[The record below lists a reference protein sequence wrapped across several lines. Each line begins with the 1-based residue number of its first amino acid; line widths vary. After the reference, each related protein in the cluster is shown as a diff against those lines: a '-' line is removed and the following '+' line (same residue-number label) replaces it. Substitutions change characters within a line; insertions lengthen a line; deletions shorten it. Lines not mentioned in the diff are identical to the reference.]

1 MAQFPQGLRQIES
14 RCNAGERRVL
24 DQLRQCLDDQHL
36 VWHDLPVGETAR
48 QPDFIVL
55 GPGLGLLLLEV
66 KDWKLATIRQATPDR
81 VELATASGPV
91 MTAHPLRQV
100 RDHAMALADALQRDP
115 ALVHD
120 EGPHRGR
127 LALRYGWGAVM
138 SNLRRAEVAALP
150 GFDAV
155 FPPART
161 LLRDDLDDSVDP
173 EAFVQRL
180 SGLFTVDMAQRL
192 TPAQRER
199 IRWHL
204 FPELRLGAPAPVP
217 PAQDNAE
224 RPDPQP
230 DEVPDLLQ
238 VMDLQQEQ
246 VARTLGEGH
255 RVIHGVAG
263 SGKTMIL
270 VHRARLL
277 AHEAEPARPV
287 LVLCYNR
294 ALADR
299 IEALIAPDEALR
311 PRLQV
316 RTFHGWCAELARRHR
331 IAVPPAPEGQ
341 DDTDAPARLARAVIA
356 AADAGRVPL
365 GGHHAV
371 LIDEAHDFED
381 GWLRLAAAMSDP
393 AARRLLVLYD
403 DAQSIYQRL
412 RQRFSF
418 ASVGIQARGRTSVLR
433 LNYRN
438 TAEVLGLALRFA
450 RGLLPER
457 GRDREAGRGDE
468 DGVAGVAPSSSGRR
482 GPRPVLIRA
491 RSEHEEAELLAARI
505 ADAVAA
511 GTAAGEIAVLC
522 RTRAQMAPIA
532 EALARRGLPLQ
543 SMGSAGFQHFDWR
556 QAGIR
561 LVTLH
566 SAKGLE
572 FAHVH
577 VAGLQ
582 RLPWRDETLE
592 DAVRLVYVAMTRATQ
607 SLVLSCCG
615 SSPVVERLQA
625 ALQEQGLEPA
635 LQ

>member
-24 DQLRQCLDDQHL
+24 DQLRQCLDDQHI
-36 VWHDLPVGETAR
+36 VWHDLPVGEAAR

-100 RDHAMALADALQRDP
+100 RDHAMALADLLQRDP

-120 EGPHRGR
+120 DGPHRGR

-173 EAFVQRL
+173 ETFVQRL
-180 SGLFTVDMAQRL
+180 SGLFTVDLAQRL

-204 FPELRLGAPAPVP
+204 FPELRLGAPAPAPTPAEAP
-217 PAQDNAE
+217 P
-224 RPDPQP
+224 
-230 DEVPDLLQ
+230 EVPDLLQ

-246 VARTLGEGH
+246 VARTLGDGH

-277 AHEAEPARPV
+277 AREAEPARPV

-299 IEALIAPDEALR
+299 IEALIAPDEPLR
-311 PRLQV
+311 ARLQV

-331 IAVPPAPEGQ
+331 IAVPAAPEGQ
-341 DDTDAPARLARAVIA
+341 DDADAPARLAQAVIA

-381 GWLRLAAAMSDP
+381 GWLRLAAAMTDP

-412 RQRFSF
+412 RRRFSF
-418 ASVGIQARGRTSVLR
+418 TSVGIQARGRTSVLR

-457 GRDREAGRGDE
+457 GRDREAGRDDE
-468 DGVAGVAPSSSGRR
+468 DDRVTGVAPSSSGRR

-505 ADAVAA
+505 ADAVVA
-511 GTAAGEIAVLC
+511 GTPLGEIAVLC

-543 SMGSAGFQHFDWR
+543 SMGSAGFQHFDWS

-615 SSPVVERLQA
+615 PSPVVERLQA

>member
-24 DQLRQCLDDQHL
+24 DQLRQCLDDQHI
-36 VWHDLPVGETAR
+36 VWHDLPVGEAAR

-100 RDHAMALADALQRDP
+100 RDHAMALADLLQRDP

-120 EGPHRGR
+120 DGPHRGR

-173 EAFVQRL
+173 ETFVQRL
-180 SGLFTVDMAQRL
+180 SGLFTVDLAQRL

-204 FPELRLGAPAPVP
+204 FPELRLGAPAPAPTPAEAP
-217 PAQDNAE
+217 P
-224 RPDPQP
+224 
-230 DEVPDLLQ
+230 EVPDLLQ

-246 VARTLGEGH
+246 VARTLGDGH

-277 AHEAEPARPV
+277 AREAEPARPV

-299 IEALIAPDEALR
+299 IEALVAPDEPLR
-311 PRLQV
+311 ARLQV

-331 IAVPPAPEGQ
+331 IAVPAAPEGQ
-341 DDTDAPARLARAVIA
+341 DDADAPARLAQAVIA

-381 GWLRLAAAMSDP
+381 DWLRLAAAMTDP

-412 RQRFSF
+412 RRRFSF
-418 ASVGIQARGRTSVLR
+418 TSVGIQARGRTSVLR

-457 GRDREAGRGDE
+457 GRDREAGRDDE
-468 DGVAGVAPSSSGRR
+468 DDRVTGVAPSSSGRR

-491 RSEHEEAELLAARI
+491 RSAHEEAELLAARI
-505 ADAVAA
+505 ADAVVA
-511 GTAAGEIAVLC
+511 GTPLGEIAVLC

-543 SMGSAGFQHFDWR
+543 SMGSAGFQHFDWS

>member
-24 DQLRQCLDDQHL
+24 DQLRQCLDDQHI
-36 VWHDLPVGETAR
+36 VWHDLPVGEAAR

-100 RDHAMALADALQRDP
+100 RDHAMALADLLQRDP

-120 EGPHRGR
+120 DGLHRGR

-180 SGLFTVDMAQRL
+180 SGLFTVDLAQRL

-204 FPELRLGAPAPVP
+204 FPELRLGAPAPAPTPAEAP
-217 PAQDNAE
+217 P
-224 RPDPQP
+224 
-230 DEVPDLLQ
+230 EVPDLLQ

-246 VARTLGEGH
+246 VARTLGDGH

-277 AHEAEPARPV
+277 ASEAEPARPV

-299 IEALIAPDEALR
+299 IEALIAPDEPLR
-311 PRLQV
+311 ARLQV

-331 IAVPPAPEGQ
+331 IAVPAAPEGQ
-341 DDTDAPARLARAVIA
+341 DDTDAPERLAQAVIA

-381 GWLRLAAAMSDP
+381 GWLRLAAAMTDP

-412 RQRFSF
+412 RRRFSF
-418 ASVGIQARGRTSVLR
+418 TSVGIQARGRTSVLR

-457 GRDREAGRGDE
+457 GRDREAGRDDE
-468 DGVAGVAPSSSGRR
+468 DDRVTGVAPSSSGRR

-491 RSEHEEAELLAARI
+491 RSAHEEAELLAARI
-505 ADAVAA
+505 ADAVVA
-511 GTAAGEIAVLC
+511 GTPLGEIAVLC

-543 SMGSAGFQHFDWR
+543 SMGSTGFQHFDWS

-615 SSPVVERLQA
+615 PSPVVERLQA

>member
-14 RCNAGERRVL
+14 RCNAGERRVF
-24 DQLRQCLDDQHL
+24 DQLRQCLDDQHI
-36 VWHDLPVGETAR
+36 VWHDLPVGEAAR

-100 RDHAMALADALQRDP
+100 RDHAMALADLLQRDP

-120 EGPHRGR
+120 DGPHRGR

-173 EAFVQRL
+173 ETFVHRL
-180 SGLFTVDMAQRL
+180 CGLFTVDLPQRL

-204 FPELRLGAPAPVP
+204 FPELRLGAPAPAPTPAEAP
-217 PAQDNAE
+217 P
-224 RPDPQP
+224 
-230 DEVPDLLQ
+230 EVPDLLQ

-246 VARTLGEGH
+246 VARTLGDGH

-277 AHEAEPARPV
+277 AREAEPARPV

-299 IEALIAPDEALR
+299 IEALIAPDEPLR
-311 PRLQV
+311 ARLQV

-331 IAVPPAPEGQ
+331 IAVPAAPEGQ
-341 DDTDAPARLARAVIA
+341 DDTDAPERLAQAVIA

-381 GWLRLAAAMSDP
+381 GWLRLAAAMTDP

-412 RQRFSF
+412 RRRFSF
-418 ASVGIQARGRTSVLR
+418 TSVGIQARGRTSVLR

-457 GRDREAGRGDE
+457 GRDREAGRDDE
-468 DGVAGVAPSSSGRR
+468 DDRVTGVAPSSSGRR

-491 RSEHEEAELLAARI
+491 RSAHEEAELLAARI
-505 ADAVAA
+505 ADAVVA
-511 GTAAGEIAVLC
+511 GTPLGEIAVLC

-543 SMGSAGFQHFDWR
+543 SMGSAGFQHFDWS

>member
-24 DQLRQCLDDQHL
+24 DQLRQCLDDQHI
-36 VWHDLPVGETAR
+36 VWHDLPVGEAAR

-100 RDHAMALADALQRDP
+100 RDHAMALADLLQRDP

-120 EGPHRGR
+120 DGPHRGR

-173 EAFVQRL
+173 ETFVQRL
-180 SGLFTVDMAQRL
+180 SGLFTVDLAQRL

-204 FPELRLGAPAPVP
+204 FPELRLGAPAPAPTPAEAP
-217 PAQDNAE
+217 P
-224 RPDPQP
+224 
-230 DEVPDLLQ
+230 EVPDLLQ

-246 VARTLGEGH
+246 VARTLGDGH

-277 AHEAEPARPV
+277 AREAEPARPV

-299 IEALIAPDEALR
+299 IEALVAPDEPLR
-311 PRLQV
+311 ARLQV

-331 IAVPPAPEGQ
+331 IAVPAPPEGQ
-341 DDTDAPARLARAVIA
+341 DDADAPARLAQAVIA

-381 GWLRLAAAMSDP
+381 GWLRLAAAMTDP

-412 RQRFSF
+412 RRRFSF
-418 ASVGIQARGRTSVLR
+418 TSVGIQARGRTSVLR

-457 GRDREAGRGDE
+457 GRDREAGRDDE
-468 DGVAGVAPSSSGRR
+468 DDRVTGVAPSSSGRR

-491 RSEHEEAELLAARI
+491 RSAHEEAELLAARI
-505 ADAVAA
+505 ADAVVA
-511 GTAAGEIAVLC
+511 GTPLGEIAVLC

-543 SMGSAGFQHFDWR
+543 SMGSAGFQHFDWS

-625 ALQEQGLEPA
+625 ALQEQGLESA

>member
-24 DQLRQCLDDQHL
+24 DQLRQCLDDQHI
-36 VWHDLPVGETAR
+36 VWHDLPVGEAAR

-100 RDHAMALADALQRDP
+100 RDHAMALADLLQRDP

-120 EGPHRGR
+120 DGPHRGR

-173 EAFVQRL
+173 ETFVQRL
-180 SGLFTVDMAQRL
+180 SGLFTVDLAQRL

-204 FPELRLGAPAPVP
+204 FPELRLGEPAPAPAAMP
-217 PAQDNAE
+217 PE
-224 RPDPQP
+224 TLP
-230 DEVPDLLQ
+230 EVPDLLQ

-246 VARTLGEGH
+246 VARTLGDGH

-277 AHEAEPARPV
+277 AREAEPARPV

-299 IEALIAPDEALR
+299 IEALVAPDEPLR
-311 PRLQV
+311 ARLQV

-331 IAVPPAPEGQ
+331 IAVPAPPEGQ
-341 DDTDAPARLARAVIA
+341 DDADAPARLAQAVIA

-381 GWLRLAAAMSDP
+381 DWLRLAAAMTDP

-412 RQRFSF
+412 RRRFSF
-418 ASVGIQARGRTSVLR
+418 TSVGIQARGRTSVLR

-457 GRDREAGRGDE
+457 GRDREAGRDDE
-468 DGVAGVAPSSSGRR
+468 DDRVTGVAPSSSGRR

-491 RSEHEEAELLAARI
+491 RSAHEEAELLAARI
-505 ADAVAA
+505 ADAVVA
-511 GTAAGEIAVLC
+511 GTPLGEIAVLC

-543 SMGSAGFQHFDWR
+543 SMGSAGFQHFDWS

-625 ALQEQGLEPA
+625 ALQEQGLESA

>member
-24 DQLRQCLDDQHL
+24 DQLRQCLDDQHI
-36 VWHDLPVGETAR
+36 VWHDLPVGEAAR

-100 RDHAMALADALQRDP
+100 RDHAMALADLLQRDP

-120 EGPHRGR
+120 DGPHRGR

-173 EAFVQRL
+173 ETFVQRL
-180 SGLFTVDMAQRL
+180 SGLFTVDLAQRL

-204 FPELRLGAPAPVP
+204 FPELRLGAPAPAPTPAEAP
-217 PAQDNAE
+217 P
-224 RPDPQP
+224 
-230 DEVPDLLQ
+230 EVPDLLQ

-246 VARTLGEGH
+246 VARTLGDGH

-277 AHEAEPARPV
+277 AREAEPARPV

-299 IEALIAPDEALR
+299 IEALVAPDEPLR
-311 PRLQV
+311 ARLQV

-331 IAVPPAPEGQ
+331 IAVPAPPEGQ
-341 DDTDAPARLARAVIA
+341 DDADAPARLAQAVIA

-381 GWLRLAAAMSDP
+381 GWLRLAAAMADP
-393 AARRLLVLYD
+393 GARRLLVLYD

-412 RQRFSF
+412 RRRFSF
-418 ASVGIQARGRTSVLR
+418 TSVGIQARGRTSVLR

-457 GRDREAGRGDE
+457 GRDREAGRDDE
-468 DGVAGVAPSSSGRR
+468 DDRVTGVAPSSSGRR

-491 RSEHEEAELLAARI
+491 RSAHEEAELLAARI
-505 ADAVAA
+505 ADAVVA
-511 GTAAGEIAVLC
+511 GTPLGEIAVLC

-543 SMGSAGFQHFDWR
+543 SMGSAGFQHFDWS

-625 ALQEQGLEPA
+625 ALQEQGLESA

>member
-24 DQLRQCLDDQHL
+24 DQLRQCLDDQHI
-36 VWHDLPVGETAR
+36 VWHDLPVGEAAR

-100 RDHAMALADALQRDP
+100 RDHAMALADLLQRDP

-120 EGPHRGR
+120 DGPHRGR

-173 EAFVQRL
+173 ETFVQRL
-180 SGLFTVDMAQRL
+180 SGLFTVDLPQRL

-204 FPELRLGAPAPVP
+204 FPELRLGAPAPAPTPAEAP
-217 PAQDNAE
+217 P
-224 RPDPQP
+224 
-230 DEVPDLLQ
+230 EVPDLLQ

-246 VARTLGEGH
+246 VARTLGDGH

-277 AHEAEPARPV
+277 AREAEPARPV

-299 IEALIAPDEALR
+299 IEALIAPDEPLR
-311 PRLQV
+311 ARLQV

-331 IAVPPAPEGQ
+331 IAVPAPPEGQ
-341 DDTDAPARLARAVIA
+341 DDADAPARLAQAVIA

-381 GWLRLAAAMSDP
+381 DWLRLAAAMTDP

-412 RQRFSF
+412 RRRFSF
-418 ASVGIQARGRTSVLR
+418 TSVGIQARGRTSVLR

-457 GRDREAGRGDE
+457 GRDREAGRDDE
-468 DGVAGVAPSSSGRR
+468 DDRVTGVAPSSSGRR

-491 RSEHEEAELLAARI
+491 RSAHEEAELLAARI
-505 ADAVAA
+505 ADAVVA
-511 GTAAGEIAVLC
+511 GTPLGEIAVLC

-543 SMGSAGFQHFDWR
+543 SMGSAGFQHFDWSR
-556 QAGIR
+556 AGIR

>member
-24 DQLRQCLDDQHL
+24 DQLRQCLDDQHI
-36 VWHDLPVGETAR
+36 VWHDLPVGEAAR

-100 RDHAMALADALQRDP
+100 RDHAMALADLLQRDP

-120 EGPHRGR
+120 DGPHRGR

-173 EAFVQRL
+173 ETFVQRL
-180 SGLFTVDMAQRL
+180 SGLFTVDLAQRL

-204 FPELRLGAPAPVP
+204 FPELRLGEPAPAPAAMP
-217 PAQDNAE
+217 PE
-224 RPDPQP
+224 TLP
-230 DEVPDLLQ
+230 EVPDLLQ

-246 VARTLGEGH
+246 VARTLGDGH

-277 AHEAEPARPV
+277 AREAEPARPV

-299 IEALIAPDEALR
+299 IEALIAPDEPLR
-311 PRLQV
+311 ARLQV

-331 IAVPPAPEGQ
+331 IAVPAPPEGQ
-341 DDTDAPARLARAVIA
+341 DDADAPARLAQAVIA

-381 GWLRLAAAMSDP
+381 DWLRLAAAMTDP

-412 RQRFSF
+412 RRRFSF
-418 ASVGIQARGRTSVLR
+418 TSVGIQARGRTSVLR

-457 GRDREAGRGDE
+457 GRDREAGRDDE
-468 DGVAGVAPSSSGRR
+468 DDRVTGVAPSSSGRR

-491 RSEHEEAELLAARI
+491 RSAHEEAELLAARI
-505 ADAVAA
+505 ADAVVA
-511 GTAAGEIAVLC
+511 GTPLGEIAVLC

-543 SMGSAGFQHFDWR
+543 SMGSAGFQHFDWS

-625 ALQEQGLEPA
+625 ALQEQGLESA

>member
-14 RCNAGERRVL
+14 RCNAGERRVF
-24 DQLRQCLDDQHL
+24 DQLRQCLDDQHI
-36 VWHDLPVGETAR
+36 VWHDLPVGEAAR

-100 RDHAMALADALQRDP
+100 RDHAMALADLLQRDP

-120 EGPHRGR
+120 DGPHRGR

-173 EAFVQRL
+173 ETFVHRL
-180 SGLFTVDMAQRL
+180 CGLFTVDLPQRL

-204 FPELRLGAPAPVP
+204 FPELRLGAPAPAPTPAEAP
-217 PAQDNAE
+217 P
-224 RPDPQP
+224 
-230 DEVPDLLQ
+230 EVPDLLQ

-246 VARTLGEGH
+246 VARTLGDGH

-277 AHEAEPARPV
+277 AREAEPARPV

-299 IEALIAPDEALR
+299 IEALIAPDEPLR
-311 PRLQV
+311 ARLQV

-331 IAVPPAPEGQ
+331 IAVPAAPEGQ
-341 DDTDAPARLARAVIA
+341 DDTDAPERLAQAVIA

-381 GWLRLAAAMSDP
+381 GWLRLAAAMTDP

-412 RQRFSF
+412 RRRFSF
-418 ASVGIQARGRTSVLR
+418 TSVGIQARGRTSVLR

-457 GRDREAGRGDE
+457 GRDREAGRDDE
-468 DGVAGVAPSSSGRR
+468 DDRVTGVAPSSSGRR

-491 RSEHEEAELLAARI
+491 RSAHEEAELLAARI
-505 ADAVAA
+505 ADAVVA
-511 GTAAGEIAVLC
+511 GTPLGEIAVLC

-543 SMGSAGFQHFDWR
+543 SMGSTGFQHFDWS

-615 SSPVVERLQA
+615 PSPVVERLQA

>member
-24 DQLRQCLDDQHL
+24 DQLRQCLDDQHI
-36 VWHDLPVGETAR
+36 VWHDLPVGEAAR

-100 RDHAMALADALQRDP
+100 RDHAMALADLLQRDP

-120 EGPHRGR
+120 DGPHRGR

-173 EAFVQRL
+173 ETFVQRL
-180 SGLFTVDMAQRL
+180 SGLFTVDLAQRL

-204 FPELRLGAPAPVP
+204 FPELRLGAPAPAPTPAEAP
-217 PAQDNAE
+217 P
-224 RPDPQP
+224 
-230 DEVPDLLQ
+230 EVPDLLQ

-246 VARTLGEGH
+246 VARTLGDGH

-277 AHEAEPARPV
+277 AREAEPARPV

-299 IEALIAPDEALR
+299 IEALIAPDEPLR
-311 PRLQV
+311 ARLQV

-331 IAVPPAPEGQ
+331 IAVPAAPEGQ
-341 DDTDAPARLARAVIA
+341 DDTDAPARLAQAVIA

-381 GWLRLAAAMSDP
+381 GWLRLAAAMTDP

-412 RQRFSF
+412 RRRFSF
-418 ASVGIQARGRTSVLR
+418 TSVGIQARGRTSVLQ

-457 GRDREAGRGDE
+457 GRDREAGRDDE
-468 DGVAGVAPSSSGRR
+468 DDRVTGVAPSSSGRR

-491 RSEHEEAELLAARI
+491 RSAHEEAELLAARI
-505 ADAVAA
+505 ADAVVA
-511 GTAAGEIAVLC
+511 GTPLGEIAVLC

-543 SMGSAGFQHFDWR
+543 SMGSTGFQHFDWS

-615 SSPVVERLQA
+615 PSPVVERLQA

>member
-24 DQLRQCLDDQHL
+24 DQLRQCLDDQHI
-36 VWHDLPVGETAR
+36 VWHDLPVGEAAR

-100 RDHAMALADALQRDP
+100 RDHAMALADLLQRDP

-120 EGPHRGR
+120 DGPHRGR

-173 EAFVQRL
+173 ETFVQRL
-180 SGLFTVDMAQRL
+180 SGLFTVDLAQRL

-204 FPELRLGAPAPVP
+204 FPELRLGAPAPAPTPAEAP
-217 PAQDNAE
+217 P
-224 RPDPQP
+224 
-230 DEVPDLLQ
+230 EVPDLLQ

-246 VARTLGEGH
+246 VARTLGDGH

-277 AHEAEPARPV
+277 AREAEPARPV

-299 IEALIAPDEALR
+299 IEALVAPDEPLR
-311 PRLQV
+311 ARLQV

-331 IAVPPAPEGQ
+331 IAVPAAPEGQ
-341 DDTDAPARLARAVIA
+341 DDTDAPARLAQAVIA

-381 GWLRLAAAMSDP
+381 GWLRLAAAMTDP

-412 RQRFSF
+412 RRRFSF
-418 ASVGIQARGRTSVLR
+418 TSVGIQARGRTSVLR

-457 GRDREAGRGDE
+457 GRDREAGRDDE
-468 DGVAGVAPSSSGRR
+468 DDRVTGVAPSSSGRR

-505 ADAVAA
+505 ADAVVA
-511 GTAAGEIAVLC
+511 GTPLGEIAVLC

-543 SMGSAGFQHFDWR
+543 SMGSTGFQHFDWS

-615 SSPVVERLQA
+615 PSPVVERLQA

>member
-24 DQLRQCLDDQHL
+24 DQLRQCLDDQHI
-36 VWHDLPVGETAR
+36 VWHDLPVGEAAR

-100 RDHAMALADALQRDP
+100 RDHAMALADLLQRDP

-120 EGPHRGR
+120 DGPHRGR

-173 EAFVQRL
+173 ETFVQRL
-180 SGLFTVDMAQRL
+180 SGLFTVDLAQRL

-204 FPELRLGAPAPVP
+204 FPELRLGEPAPAPAAMP
-217 PAQDNAE
+217 PE
-224 RPDPQP
+224 TLP
-230 DEVPDLLQ
+230 EVPDLLQ

-246 VARTLGEGH
+246 VARTLGDGH

-277 AHEAEPARPV
+277 AREAEPARPV

-299 IEALIAPDEALR
+299 IEALVAPDEPLR
-311 PRLQV
+311 ARLQV

-331 IAVPPAPEGQ
+331 IAVPAAPEGQ
-341 DDTDAPARLARAVIA
+341 DDADAPARLAQAVIA

-381 GWLRLAAAMSDP
+381 DWLRLAAAMTDP

-412 RQRFSF
+412 RRRFSF
-418 ASVGIQARGRTSVLR
+418 TSVGIQARGRTSVLR

-457 GRDREAGRGDE
+457 GRDREAGRDDE
-468 DGVAGVAPSSSGRR
+468 DDRVTGVAPSSSGRR

-491 RSEHEEAELLAARI
+491 RSAHEEAELLAARI
-505 ADAVAA
+505 ADAVVA
-511 GTAAGEIAVLC
+511 GTPLGEIAVLC

-543 SMGSAGFQHFDWR
+543 SMGSAGFQHFDWS

>member
-24 DQLRQCLDDQHL
+24 DQLRQCLDDQHI
-36 VWHDLPVGETAR
+36 VWHDLPVGEAAR

-100 RDHAMALADALQRDP
+100 RDHAMALADLLQRDP

-120 EGPHRGR
+120 DGPHRGR

-173 EAFVQRL
+173 ETFVQRL
-180 SGLFTVDMAQRL
+180 SGLFTVDLAQRL

-204 FPELRLGAPAPVP
+204 FPELRLGAPAPAPTPAEAP
-217 PAQDNAE
+217 P
-224 RPDPQP
+224 
-230 DEVPDLLQ
+230 EVPDLLQ

-246 VARTLGEGH
+246 VARTLGDGH

-277 AHEAEPARPV
+277 AREAEPARPV

-299 IEALIAPDEALR
+299 IEALIAPDEPLR
-311 PRLQV
+311 ARLQV

-331 IAVPPAPEGQ
+331 IAVPAPPEGQ
-341 DDTDAPARLARAVIA
+341 DDADAPARLAQAVIA

-381 GWLRLAAAMSDP
+381 DWLRLAAAMTDP

-412 RQRFSF
+412 RRRFSF
-418 ASVGIQARGRTSVLR
+418 TSVGIQARGRTSVLR

-457 GRDREAGRGDE
+457 GRDREAGRDDE
-468 DGVAGVAPSSSGRR
+468 DDRVTGVAPSSSGRR

-491 RSEHEEAELLAARI
+491 RSAHEEAELLAARI
-505 ADAVAA
+505 ADAVVA
-511 GTAAGEIAVLC
+511 GTPLGEIAVLC

-543 SMGSAGFQHFDWR
+543 SMGSAGFQHFDWS

-625 ALQEQGLEPA
+625 ALQEQGLESA

>member
-24 DQLRQCLDDQHL
+24 DQLRQCLDDQHI
-36 VWHDLPVGETAR
+36 VWHDLPVGEAAR

-100 RDHAMALADALQRDP
+100 RDHAMALADLLQRDP

-120 EGPHRGR
+120 DGPHRGR

-180 SGLFTVDMAQRL
+180 SGLFTVDLAQRL

-204 FPELRLGAPAPVP
+204 FPELRLGEPAPAPAAMP
-217 PAQDNAE
+217 PE
-224 RPDPQP
+224 TLP
-230 DEVPDLLQ
+230 EVPDLLQ

-246 VARTLGEGH
+246 VARTLGDGH

-277 AHEAEPARPV
+277 AREAEPARPV

-299 IEALIAPDEALR
+299 IEALVAPDEPLR
-311 PRLQV
+311 ARLQV

-331 IAVPPAPEGQ
+331 IAVPAPPEGQ
-341 DDTDAPARLARAVIA
+341 DDADAPARLAQAVIA

-381 GWLRLAAAMSDP
+381 DWLRLAAAMTDP

-412 RQRFSF
+412 RRRFSF
-418 ASVGIQARGRTSVLR
+418 TSVGIQARGRTSVLQ

-457 GRDREAGRGDE
+457 GRDREAGRDDE
-468 DGVAGVAPSSSGRR
+468 DDRVTGVAPSSSGRR

-491 RSEHEEAELLAARI
+491 RSAHEEAELLAARI
-505 ADAVAA
+505 ADAVVA
-511 GTAAGEIAVLC
+511 GTPLGEIAVLC

-543 SMGSAGFQHFDWR
+543 SMGSAGFQHFDWS

-625 ALQEQGLEPA
+625 ALQEQGLESA

>member
-24 DQLRQCLDDQHL
+24 DQLRQCLDDQHI
-36 VWHDLPVGETAR
+36 VWHDLPVGEAAR

-100 RDHAMALADALQRDP
+100 RDHAMALADLLQRDP

-120 EGPHRGR
+120 DGPHRGR

-173 EAFVQRL
+173 ETFVQRL
-180 SGLFTVDMAQRL
+180 SGLFTVDLAQRL

-204 FPELRLGAPAPVP
+204 FPELRLGAPAPAPTPAEAP
-217 PAQDNAE
+217 P
-224 RPDPQP
+224 
-230 DEVPDLLQ
+230 EVPDLLQ

-246 VARTLGEGH
+246 VARTLGDGH
-255 RVIHGVAG
+255 RIIHGVAG

-277 AHEAEPARPV
+277 AREAEPARPV

-299 IEALIAPDEALR
+299 IEALVAPDEPLR
-311 PRLQV
+311 ARLQV

-331 IAVPPAPEGQ
+331 IAVPAAPEGQ
-341 DDTDAPARLARAVIA
+341 DDADAPARLAQAVIA

-381 GWLRLAAAMSDP
+381 GWLRLAAAMTDP

-412 RQRFSF
+412 RRRFSF
-418 ASVGIQARGRTSVLR
+418 TSVGIQARGRTSVLR

-457 GRDREAGRGDE
+457 GRDREAGRDDE
-468 DGVAGVAPSSSGRR
+468 DDRVTGVAPSSSGRR

-505 ADAVAA
+505 ADAVVA
-511 GTAAGEIAVLC
+511 GTPLSEIAVLC

-556 QAGIR
+556 QAGVR

-625 ALQEQGLEPA
+625 ALLEQGLEPA

>member
-14 RCNAGERRVL
+14 RCNAGERRVF
-24 DQLRQCLDDQHL
+24 DQLRQCLDDQHI
-36 VWHDLPVGETAR
+36 VWHDLPVGEAAR

-100 RDHAMALADALQRDP
+100 RDHAMALADLLQRDP

-120 EGPHRGR
+120 DGPHRGR

-173 EAFVQRL
+173 ETFVHRL
-180 SGLFTVDMAQRL
+180 CGLFTVDLPQRL

-204 FPELRLGAPAPVP
+204 FPELRLGAPAPAPTPAEAP
-217 PAQDNAE
+217 P
-224 RPDPQP
+224 
-230 DEVPDLLQ
+230 EVPDLLQ

-246 VARTLGEGH
+246 VARTLGDGH

-277 AHEAEPARPV
+277 ASEAEPARPV

-299 IEALIAPDEALR
+299 IEALIAPDEPLR
-311 PRLQV
+311 ARLQV

-331 IAVPPAPEGQ
+331 IAVPAAPEGQ
-341 DDTDAPARLARAVIA
+341 DDTDAPERLAQAVIA

-381 GWLRLAAAMSDP
+381 GWLRLAAAMTDP

-412 RQRFSF
+412 RRRFSF
-418 ASVGIQARGRTSVLR
+418 TSVGIQARGRTSVLR

-457 GRDREAGRGDE
+457 GRDREAGRDDE
-468 DGVAGVAPSSSGRR
+468 DDRVTGVAPSSSGRR

-505 ADAVAA
+505 ADAVVA
-511 GTAAGEIAVLC
+511 GTPLGEIAVLC

-543 SMGSAGFQHFDWR
+543 SMGSAGFQHFDWS

-615 SSPVVERLQA
+615 PSPVVERLQA

>member
-24 DQLRQCLDDQHL
+24 DQLRQCLDDQHI
-36 VWHDLPVGETAR
+36 VWHDLPVGEAAR

-100 RDHAMALADALQRDP
+100 RDHAMALADLLQRDP

-120 EGPHRGR
+120 DGPHRGR

-173 EAFVQRL
+173 ETFVQRL
-180 SGLFTVDMAQRL
+180 SGLFTVDLAQRL

-204 FPELRLGAPAPVP
+204 FPELRLGAPAPAPTPAEAP
-217 PAQDNAE
+217 P
-224 RPDPQP
+224 
-230 DEVPDLLQ
+230 EVPDLLQ

-246 VARTLGEGH
+246 VARTLGDGH

-277 AHEAEPARPV
+277 AREAEPARPV

-299 IEALIAPDEALR
+299 IEALVAPDEPLR
-311 PRLQV
+311 ARLQV

-331 IAVPPAPEGQ
+331 IAVPAPPEGQ
-341 DDTDAPARLARAVIA
+341 DDADAPARLAQAVIA

-381 GWLRLAAAMSDP
+381 DWLRLAAAMTDP

-412 RQRFSF
+412 RRRFSF
-418 ASVGIQARGRTSVLR
+418 TSVGIQARGRTSVLR

-457 GRDREAGRGDE
+457 GRDREAGRDDE
-468 DGVAGVAPSSSGRR
+468 DDRVTGVAPSSSGRR

-491 RSEHEEAELLAARI
+491 RSAHEEAELLAARI
-505 ADAVAA
+505 ADAVVA
-511 GTAAGEIAVLC
+511 GTPLGEIAVLC

-543 SMGSAGFQHFDWR
+543 SMGSAGFQHFDWS

>member
-24 DQLRQCLDDQHL
+24 DQLRQCLDDQHI
-36 VWHDLPVGETAR
+36 VWHDLPVGEAAR

-100 RDHAMALADALQRDP
+100 RDHAMALADLLQRDP

-120 EGPHRGR
+120 DGLHRGR

-180 SGLFTVDMAQRL
+180 SGLFTVDLAQRL

-204 FPELRLGAPAPVP
+204 FPELRLGAPAPAPTPAEAP
-217 PAQDNAE
+217 P
-224 RPDPQP
+224 
-230 DEVPDLLQ
+230 EVPDLLQ

-246 VARTLGEGH
+246 VARTLGDGH

-277 AHEAEPARPV
+277 AREAEPARPV

-299 IEALIAPDEALR
+299 IEALIAPDEPLR
-311 PRLQV
+311 ARLQV

-331 IAVPPAPEGQ
+331 IAVPAPPEGQ
-341 DDTDAPARLARAVIA
+341 DDADAPARLAQAVIA

-381 GWLRLAAAMSDP
+381 GWLRLAAAMTDP

-412 RQRFSF
+412 RRRFSF
-418 ASVGIQARGRTSVLR
+418 TSVGIQARGRTSVLR

-457 GRDREAGRGDE
+457 GRDREAGRDDE
-468 DGVAGVAPSSSGRR
+468 DDRVTGVAPSSSGRR

-505 ADAVAA
+505 ADAVVA
-511 GTAAGEIAVLC
+511 GTPLGEIAVLC

-543 SMGSAGFQHFDWR
+543 SMGSAGFQHFDWS

-615 SSPVVERLQA
+615 PSPVVERLQA
-625 ALQEQGLEPA
+625 ALLEQGLEPA

>member
-24 DQLRQCLDDQHL
+24 DQLRQCLDDQHI
-36 VWHDLPVGETAR
+36 VWHDLPVGEAAR

-100 RDHAMALADALQRDP
+100 RDHAMALADLLQRDP

-120 EGPHRGR
+120 DGPHRGR

-173 EAFVQRL
+173 ETFVQRL
-180 SGLFTVDMAQRL
+180 SGLFTVDLAQRL

-204 FPELRLGAPAPVP
+204 FPELRLGAPAPAPTPAEAP
-217 PAQDNAE
+217 P
-224 RPDPQP
+224 
-230 DEVPDLLQ
+230 EVPDLLQ

-246 VARTLGEGH
+246 VARTLGDGH

-277 AHEAEPARPV
+277 AREAEPARPV

-299 IEALIAPDEALR
+299 IEALVAPDEPLR
-311 PRLQV
+311 ARLQV

-331 IAVPPAPEGQ
+331 IAVPAPPEGQ
-341 DDTDAPARLARAVIA
+341 DDADAPARLAQAVIA

-381 GWLRLAAAMSDP
+381 GWLRLAAAMTDP

-412 RQRFSF
+412 RRRFSF
-418 ASVGIQARGRTSVLR
+418 TSVGIQARGRTSVLR

-457 GRDREAGRGDE
+457 GRDREAGRDDE
-468 DGVAGVAPSSSGRR
+468 DDRVTGVAPSSSGRR

-491 RSEHEEAELLAARI
+491 RSAHEEAELLAARI
-505 ADAVAA
+505 ADAVVA
-511 GTAAGEIAVLC
+511 GTPLGEIAVLC

-543 SMGSAGFQHFDWR
+543 SMGSAGFQHFDWS

>member
-24 DQLRQCLDDQHL
+24 DQLRQCLDDQHI
-36 VWHDLPVGETAR
+36 VWHDLPVGEAAR

-91 MTAHPLRQV
+91 MAAHPLRQV
-100 RDHAMALADALQRDP
+100 RDHAMALADLLQRDP

-120 EGPHRGR
+120 DGPHRGR

-173 EAFVQRL
+173 ETFVQRL
-180 SGLFTVDMAQRL
+180 SGLFTVDLAQRL

-204 FPELRLGAPAPVP
+204 FPELRLGEPAPAPAAMP
-217 PAQDNAE
+217 PE
-224 RPDPQP
+224 TLP
-230 DEVPDLLQ
+230 EVPDLLQ

-246 VARTLGEGH
+246 VARTLGDGH

-277 AHEAEPARPV
+277 AREAEPARPV

-299 IEALIAPDEALR
+299 IEALVAPDEPLR
-311 PRLQV
+311 ARLQV

-331 IAVPPAPEGQ
+331 IAVPAPPEGQ
-341 DDTDAPARLARAVIA
+341 DDSDAPARLAQAVIA

-381 GWLRLAAAMSDP
+381 GWLRLAAAMTDP

-412 RQRFSF
+412 RRRFSF
-418 ASVGIQARGRTSVLR
+418 TSVGIQARGRTSVLR

-457 GRDREAGRGDE
+457 GRDREAGRDDE
-468 DGVAGVAPSSSGRR
+468 DDRVTGVAPSSSGRR

-505 ADAVAA
+505 ADAVVA
-511 GTAAGEIAVLC
+511 GTPLGEIAVLC

-543 SMGSAGFQHFDWR
+543 SMGSAGFQHFDWS

-615 SSPVVERLQA
+615 PSPVVERLQA
-625 ALQEQGLEPA
+625 AMQEQGLEPA

>member
-24 DQLRQCLDDQHL
+24 DQLRQCLDDQHI
-36 VWHDLPVGETAR
+36 VWHDLPVGEAAR

-100 RDHAMALADALQRDP
+100 RDHAMALADLLQRDP

-120 EGPHRGR
+120 DGPHRGR

-173 EAFVQRL
+173 ETFVQRL
-180 SGLFTVDMAQRL
+180 SGLFTVDLAQRL

-204 FPELRLGAPAPVP
+204 FPELRLGAPAPAPTPAEAP
-217 PAQDNAE
+217 P
-224 RPDPQP
+224 
-230 DEVPDLLQ
+230 EVPDLLQ

-246 VARTLGEGH
+246 VARTLGDGH

-277 AHEAEPARPV
+277 AREAEPARPV

-299 IEALIAPDEALR
+299 IEALIAPDEPLR
-311 PRLQV
+311 ARLQV

-331 IAVPPAPEGQ
+331 IAVPAPPEGQ
-341 DDTDAPARLARAVIA
+341 DDADAPARLAQAVIA

-381 GWLRLAAAMSDP
+381 GWLRLAAAMTDP

-412 RQRFSF
+412 RRRFSF
-418 ASVGIQARGRTSVLR
+418 TSVGIQARGRTSVLR

-457 GRDREAGRGDE
+457 GRDREAGRDDE
-468 DGVAGVAPSSSGRR
+468 DDRVTGVAPSSSGRR

-491 RSEHEEAELLAARI
+491 RSAHEEAELLAARI
-505 ADAVAA
+505 ADAVVA
-511 GTAAGEIAVLC
+511 GTPLGEIAVLC

-543 SMGSAGFQHFDWR
+543 SMGSAGFQHFDWS

-625 ALQEQGLEPA
+625 ALQEQGLESA

>member
-24 DQLRQCLDDQHL
+24 DQLRQCLDDQHI
-36 VWHDLPVGETAR
+36 VWHDLPVGEAAR

-100 RDHAMALADALQRDP
+100 RDHAMALADLLQRDP

-120 EGPHRGR
+120 DGPHRGR

-173 EAFVQRL
+173 ETFVQRL
-180 SGLFTVDMAQRL
+180 SGLFTVDLAQRL

-204 FPELRLGAPAPVP
+204 FPELRLGEPAPAPAAMP
-217 PAQDNAE
+217 PE
-224 RPDPQP
+224 TLP
-230 DEVPDLLQ
+230 EVPDLLQ

-246 VARTLGEGH
+246 VARTLGDGH

-277 AHEAEPARPV
+277 AREAEPARPV

-299 IEALIAPDEALR
+299 IEALVAPDEPLR
-311 PRLQV
+311 ARLQV

-331 IAVPPAPEGQ
+331 IAVPAPPEGQ
-341 DDTDAPARLARAVIA
+341 DDADAPARLAQAVIA

-381 GWLRLAAAMSDP
+381 DWLRLAAAMTDP

-412 RQRFSF
+412 RRRFSF
-418 ASVGIQARGRTSVLR
+418 TSVGIQARGRTSVLR

-457 GRDREAGRGDE
+457 GRDREAGRDDE
-468 DGVAGVAPSSSGRR
+468 DDRVTGVAPSSSGRR

-491 RSEHEEAELLAARI
+491 RSAHEEAELLAARI
-505 ADAVAA
+505 ADAVVA
-511 GTAAGEIAVLC
+511 GTPLGEIAVLC

-543 SMGSAGFQHFDWR
+543 SMGSAGFQHFDWS

>member
-24 DQLRQCLDDQHL
+24 DQLRQCLDDQHI
-36 VWHDLPVGETAR
+36 VWHDLPVGEAAR

-100 RDHAMALADALQRDP
+100 RDHAMALADLLQRDP

-120 EGPHRGR
+120 DGPHRGR

-173 EAFVQRL
+173 ETFVQRL
-180 SGLFTVDMAQRL
+180 SGLFTVDLAQRL

-204 FPELRLGAPAPVP
+204 FPELRLGAPAPAPTPAEAP
-217 PAQDNAE
+217 P
-224 RPDPQP
+224 
-230 DEVPDLLQ
+230 EVPDLLQ

-246 VARTLGEGH
+246 VARTLGDGH

-277 AHEAEPARPV
+277 ASEAEPARPV

-299 IEALIAPDEALR
+299 IEALVAPDEPLR
-311 PRLQV
+311 ARLQV

-331 IAVPPAPEGQ
+331 IAVPAPPEGQ
-341 DDTDAPARLARAVIA
+341 DDADAPARLAQAVIA

-381 GWLRLAAAMSDP
+381 DWLRLAAAMTDP

-412 RQRFSF
+412 RRRFSF
-418 ASVGIQARGRTSVLR
+418 TSVGIQARGRTSVLR

-457 GRDREAGRGDE
+457 GRDREAGRDDE
-468 DGVAGVAPSSSGRR
+468 DDRVTGVAPSSSGRR

-491 RSEHEEAELLAARI
+491 RSAHEEAELLAARI
-505 ADAVAA
+505 ADAVVA
-511 GTAAGEIAVLC
+511 GTPLGEIAVLC

-543 SMGSAGFQHFDWR
+543 SMGSAGFQHFDWS

-625 ALQEQGLEPA
+625 ALQEQGLESA

>member
-24 DQLRQCLDDQHL
+24 DQLRQCLDDQHI
-36 VWHDLPVGETAR
+36 VWHDLPVGEAAR

-100 RDHAMALADALQRDP
+100 RDHAMALADLLQRDP

-120 EGPHRGR
+120 DGPHRGR

-173 EAFVQRL
+173 ETFVQRL
-180 SGLFTVDMAQRL
+180 SGLFTVDLAQRL

-204 FPELRLGAPAPVP
+204 FPELRLGEPAPAPAAMP
-217 PAQDNAE
+217 PE
-224 RPDPQP
+224 TLP
-230 DEVPDLLQ
+230 EVPDLLQ

-246 VARTLGEGH
+246 VARTLGDGH

-277 AHEAEPARPV
+277 ASEAEPARPV

-299 IEALIAPDEALR
+299 IEALVAPDEPLR
-311 PRLQV
+311 ARLQV

-331 IAVPPAPEGQ
+331 IAVPAPPEGQ
-341 DDTDAPARLARAVIA
+341 DDADAPARLAQAVIA

-381 GWLRLAAAMSDP
+381 DWLRLAAAMTDP

-412 RQRFSF
+412 RRRFSF
-418 ASVGIQARGRTSVLR
+418 TSVGIQARGRTSVLR

-457 GRDREAGRGDE
+457 GRDREAGRDDE
-468 DGVAGVAPSSSGRR
+468 DDRVTGVAPSSSGRR

-491 RSEHEEAELLAARI
+491 RSAHEEAELLAARI
-505 ADAVAA
+505 ADAVVA
-511 GTAAGEIAVLC
+511 GTPLGEIAVLC

-543 SMGSAGFQHFDWR
+543 SMGSAGFQHFDWS

>member
-24 DQLRQCLDDQHL
+24 DQLRQCLDDQHI
-36 VWHDLPVGETAR
+36 VWHDLPVGEAAR

-100 RDHAMALADALQRDP
+100 RDHAMALADLLQRDP

-120 EGPHRGR
+120 DGPHRGR

-173 EAFVQRL
+173 ETFVQRL
-180 SGLFTVDMAQRL
+180 CGLFTVDLPQRL

-204 FPELRLGAPAPVP
+204 FPELRLGAPAPAPTPAEAP
-217 PAQDNAE
+217 P
-224 RPDPQP
+224 
-230 DEVPDLLQ
+230 EVPDLLQ

-246 VARTLGEGH
+246 VARTLGDGH

-270 VHRARLL
+270 VHRARRL
-277 AHEAEPARPV
+277 AQEAEPARPV

-299 IEALIAPDEALR
+299 IEALIAPDEPLR
-311 PRLQV
+311 ARLQV

-331 IAVPPAPEGQ
+331 IAVPAPPEGQ
-341 DDTDAPARLARAVIA
+341 DDSDAPARLAQAVIA

-381 GWLRLAAAMSDP
+381 GWLRLAAAMTDP

-412 RQRFSF
+412 RRRFSF
-418 ASVGIQARGRTSVLR
+418 TSVGIQARGRTSVLR

-457 GRDREAGRGDE
+457 GRDREAGRDDE
-468 DGVAGVAPSSSGRR
+468 DDRVTGVAPSSSGRR

-505 ADAVAA
+505 ADAVVA
-511 GTAAGEIAVLC
+511 GTPLGEIAVLC

-543 SMGSAGFQHFDWR
+543 SMGSAGFQHFDWS
-556 QAGIR
+556 QAGVR

-615 SSPVVERLQA
+615 PSPVVERLQA

>member
-24 DQLRQCLDDQHL
+24 DQLRQCLDDQHI
-36 VWHDLPVGETAR
+36 VWHDLPVGEAAR

-100 RDHAMALADALQRDP
+100 RDHAMALADLLQRDP

-120 EGPHRGR
+120 DGPHRGR

-173 EAFVQRL
+173 ETFVQRL
-180 SGLFTVDMAQRL
+180 SGLFTVDLAQRL

-204 FPELRLGAPAPVP
+204 FPELRLGAPAPAPTPAEAP
-217 PAQDNAE
+217 P
-224 RPDPQP
+224 
-230 DEVPDLLQ
+230 EVPDLLQ

-246 VARTLGEGH
+246 VARTLGDGH

-277 AHEAEPARPV
+277 AREAEPARPV

-299 IEALIAPDEALR
+299 IEALIAPDEPLR
-311 PRLQV
+311 ARLQV

-331 IAVPPAPEGQ
+331 IAVPAPPEGQ
-341 DDTDAPARLARAVIA
+341 DDADAPARLAQAVIA

-381 GWLRLAAAMSDP
+381 GWLRLAAAMTDP

-412 RQRFSF
+412 RRRFSF
-418 ASVGIQARGRTSVLR
+418 TSVGIQARGRTSVLR

-457 GRDREAGRGDE
+457 GRDREAGRDDE
-468 DGVAGVAPSSSGRR
+468 DDRVTGVAPSSSGRR

-505 ADAVAA
+505 ADAVVA
-511 GTAAGEIAVLC
+511 GTPLGEIAVLC

-543 SMGSAGFQHFDWR
+543 SMGSAGFQHFDWS

-625 ALQEQGLEPA
+625 ALQEQGLESA

>member
-24 DQLRQCLDDQHL
+24 DQLRQCLDDQHI
-36 VWHDLPVGETAR
+36 VWHDLPVGEAAR

-100 RDHAMALADALQRDP
+100 RDHAMALADLLQRDP

-120 EGPHRGR
+120 DGPHRGR

-173 EAFVQRL
+173 ETFVQRL
-180 SGLFTVDMAQRL
+180 SGLFTVDLAQRL

-204 FPELRLGAPAPVP
+204 FPELRLGAPAPAPIPAEAP
-217 PAQDNAE
+217 P
-224 RPDPQP
+224 
-230 DEVPDLLQ
+230 EVPDLLQ

-246 VARTLGEGH
+246 VARTLGDGH

-277 AHEAEPARPV
+277 AREAEPARPV

-299 IEALIAPDEALR
+299 IEALVAPDEPLR
-311 PRLQV
+311 ARLQV

-331 IAVPPAPEGQ
+331 IAVPAPPEGQ
-341 DDTDAPARLARAVIA
+341 DDADAPARLAQAVIA

-381 GWLRLAAAMSDP
+381 GWLRLAAAMTDP

-412 RQRFSF
+412 RRRFSF
-418 ASVGIQARGRTSVLR
+418 TSVGIQARGRTSVLR

-457 GRDREAGRGDE
+457 GRDREAGRDDE
-468 DGVAGVAPSSSGRR
+468 DDRVTGVAPSSSGRR

-491 RSEHEEAELLAARI
+491 RSAHEEAELLAARI
-505 ADAVAA
+505 ADAVVA
-511 GTAAGEIAVLC
+511 GTPLGEIAVLC

-543 SMGSAGFQHFDWR
+543 SMGSAGFQHFDWS

>member
-24 DQLRQCLDDQHL
+24 DQLRQCLDDQHI
-36 VWHDLPVGETAR
+36 VWHDLPVGEAAR

-100 RDHAMALADALQRDP
+100 RDHAMALADLLQRDP

-120 EGPHRGR
+120 DGPHRGR

-173 EAFVQRL
+173 ETFVQRL
-180 SGLFTVDMAQRL
+180 SGLFTVDLAQRL

-204 FPELRLGAPAPVP
+204 FPELRLGEPAPAPAAMP
-217 PAQDNAE
+217 PE
-224 RPDPQP
+224 TLP
-230 DEVPDLLQ
+230 EVPDLLQ

-246 VARTLGEGH
+246 VARTLGDGH

-277 AHEAEPARPV
+277 AREAEPARPV

-299 IEALIAPDEALR
+299 IEALIAPDEPLR
-311 PRLQV
+311 ARLQV

-331 IAVPPAPEGQ
+331 IAVPAPPEGQ
-341 DDTDAPARLARAVIA
+341 DDSDAPARLAQAVIA

-381 GWLRLAAAMSDP
+381 GWLRLAAAMTDP

-412 RQRFSF
+412 RRRFSF
-418 ASVGIQARGRTSVLR
+418 TSVGIQARGRTSVLQ

-457 GRDREAGRGDE
+457 GRDREAGRDDE
-468 DGVAGVAPSSSGRR
+468 DDRVTGVAPSSSGRR

-491 RSEHEEAELLAARI
+491 RSAHEEAELLAARI
-505 ADAVAA
+505 ADAVVA
-511 GTAAGEIAVLC
+511 GTPLGEIAVLC

-543 SMGSAGFQHFDWR
+543 SMGSAGFQHFDWS

-615 SSPVVERLQA
+615 PSPVVERLQA
-625 ALQEQGLEPA
+625 ALLEQGLEPA

>member
-24 DQLRQCLDDQHL
+24 DQLRQCLDDQHI
-36 VWHDLPVGETAR
+36 VWHDLPVGEAAR

-100 RDHAMALADALQRDP
+100 RDHAMALADLLQRDP

-120 EGPHRGR
+120 DGPHRGR

-173 EAFVQRL
+173 ETFVHRL
-180 SGLFTVDMAQRL
+180 CGLFTVDLPQRL

-204 FPELRLGAPAPVP
+204 FPELRLGEPAPAPAAMP
-217 PAQDNAE
+217 PE
-224 RPDPQP
+224 TLP
-230 DEVPDLLQ
+230 EVPDLLQ
-238 VMDLQQEQ
+238 VMDLQHEQ
-246 VARTLGEGH
+246 VARTLGDGH

-277 AHEAEPARPV
+277 AREAEPARPV

-299 IEALIAPDEALR
+299 IEALVAPDEPLR
-311 PRLQV
+311 ARLQV

-331 IAVPPAPEGQ
+331 IAVPAPPEGQ
-341 DDTDAPARLARAVIA
+341 DDADAPARLAQAVIA

-381 GWLRLAAAMSDP
+381 GWLRLAAAMTDP

-412 RQRFSF
+412 RRRFSF
-418 ASVGIQARGRTSVLR
+418 TSVGIQARGRTSVLR

-457 GRDREAGRGDE
+457 GRDREAGREDE
-468 DGVAGVAPSSSGRR
+468 DDRVTGVAPSSSGRR

-505 ADAVAA
+505 ADAVVA
-511 GTAAGEIAVLC
+511 GTPLGEIAVLC

-543 SMGSAGFQHFDWR
+543 SMGSAGFQHFDWS

>member
-24 DQLRQCLDDQHL
+24 DQLRQCLDDQHI
-36 VWHDLPVGETAR
+36 VWHDLPVGEAAR

-100 RDHAMALADALQRDP
+100 RDHAMALADLLQRDP

-120 EGPHRGR
+120 DGPHRGR

-173 EAFVQRL
+173 ETFVQRL
-180 SGLFTVDMAQRL
+180 SGLFTVDLAQRL

-204 FPELRLGAPAPVP
+204 FPELRLGEPAPAPAAMP
-217 PAQDNAE
+217 PE
-224 RPDPQP
+224 TLP
-230 DEVPDLLQ
+230 EVPDLLQ

-246 VARTLGEGH
+246 VARTLGDGH

-277 AHEAEPARPV
+277 AREAEPARPV

-299 IEALIAPDEALR
+299 IEALVAPDEPLR
-311 PRLQV
+311 ARLQV

-331 IAVPPAPEGQ
+331 IAVPAPPEGQ
-341 DDTDAPARLARAVIA
+341 DDADAPARLAQAVIA

-381 GWLRLAAAMSDP
+381 DWLRLAAAMTDP

-412 RQRFSF
+412 RRRFSF
-418 ASVGIQARGRTSVLR
+418 TSVGIQARGRTSVLR

-457 GRDREAGRGDE
+457 GRDREAGRDDE
-468 DGVAGVAPSSSGRR
+468 DDRVTGVAPSSSGRR

-491 RSEHEEAELLAARI
+491 RSAHEEAELLAARI
-505 ADAVAA
+505 ADAVVA
-511 GTAAGEIAVLC
+511 GTPLGEIAVLC

-543 SMGSAGFQHFDWR
+543 SMGSTGFQHFDWS

-615 SSPVVERLQA
+615 PSPVVERLQA

>member
-24 DQLRQCLDDQHL
+24 DQLRQCLDDQHI
-36 VWHDLPVGETAR
+36 VWHDLPVGEAAR

-100 RDHAMALADALQRDP
+100 RDHAMALADLLQRDP

-120 EGPHRGR
+120 DGPHRGR

-173 EAFVQRL
+173 ETFVQRL
-180 SGLFTVDMAQRL
+180 SGLFTVDLAQRL

-204 FPELRLGAPAPVP
+204 FPELRLGEPAPAPAAMP
-217 PAQDNAE
+217 PE
-224 RPDPQP
+224 TLP
-230 DEVPDLLQ
+230 EVPDLLQ

-246 VARTLGEGH
+246 VARTLGDGH

-277 AHEAEPARPV
+277 AREAEPARPV

-299 IEALIAPDEALR
+299 IEALVAPDEPLR
-311 PRLQV
+311 ARLQV

-331 IAVPPAPEGQ
+331 IAVPAPPEGQ
-341 DDTDAPARLARAVIA
+341 DDADAPARLAQAVIA

-381 GWLRLAAAMSDP
+381 DWLRLAAAMTDP

-412 RQRFSF
+412 RRRFSF
-418 ASVGIQARGRTSVLR
+418 TSVGIQARGRTSVLR

-457 GRDREAGRGDE
+457 GRDREAGRDDE
-468 DGVAGVAPSSSGRR
+468 DDRVTGVAPSSSGRR

-491 RSEHEEAELLAARI
+491 RSAHEEAELLAARI
-505 ADAVAA
+505 ADAVVA
-511 GTAAGEIAVLC
+511 GTPLGEIAVLC

-543 SMGSAGFQHFDWR
+543 SMGSAGFQHFDWS

-615 SSPVVERLQA
+615 PSPVVERLQA

>member
-24 DQLRQCLDDQHL
+24 DQLRQCLDDQHI
-36 VWHDLPVGETAR
+36 VWHDLPVGEAAR

-91 MTAHPLRQV
+91 MAAHPLRQV
-100 RDHAMALADALQRDP
+100 RDHAMALADLLQRDP

-120 EGPHRGR
+120 DGPHRGR

-173 EAFVQRL
+173 ETFVQRL
-180 SGLFTVDMAQRL
+180 SGLFTVDLAQRL

-204 FPELRLGAPAPVP
+204 FPELRLGEPAPAPAAMP
-217 PAQDNAE
+217 PE
-224 RPDPQP
+224 TLP
-230 DEVPDLLQ
+230 EVPDLLQ

-246 VARTLGEGH
+246 VARTLGDGH

-277 AHEAEPARPV
+277 AREAEPARPV

-299 IEALIAPDEALR
+299 IEALVAPDEPLR
-311 PRLQV
+311 ARLQV

-331 IAVPPAPEGQ
+331 IAVPAAPEGQ
-341 DDTDAPARLARAVIA
+341 DDADAPARLAQAVIA

-381 GWLRLAAAMSDP
+381 GWLRLAAAMTDP

-412 RQRFSF
+412 RRRFSF
-418 ASVGIQARGRTSVLR
+418 TSVGIQARGRTSVLR

-457 GRDREAGRGDE
+457 GRDREAGRDDE
-468 DGVAGVAPSSSGRR
+468 DDRVTGVAPSSSGRR

-505 ADAVAA
+505 ADAVVA
-511 GTAAGEIAVLC
+511 GTPLGEIAVLC
-522 RTRAQMAPIA
+522 RTRSQMAPIA

-543 SMGSAGFQHFDWR
+543 SMGSAGFQHFDWS

-615 SSPVVERLQA
+615 PSPVVERLQA
-625 ALQEQGLEPA
+625 ALLEQGLEPA

>member
-24 DQLRQCLDDQHL
+24 DQLRQCLDDQHI
-36 VWHDLPVGETAR
+36 VWHDLPVGEAAR

-100 RDHAMALADALQRDP
+100 RDHAMALADLLQRDP

-120 EGPHRGR
+120 DGPHRGR

-173 EAFVQRL
+173 ETFVHRL
-180 SGLFTVDMAQRL
+180 CGLFTVDLPQRL

-204 FPELRLGAPAPVP
+204 FPELRLGAPAPAPTPAEAP
-217 PAQDNAE
+217 P
-224 RPDPQP
+224 
-230 DEVPDLLQ
+230 EVPDLLQ

-246 VARTLGEGH
+246 VARTLGDGH

-277 AHEAEPARPV
+277 ASEAEPARPV

-299 IEALIAPDEALR
+299 IEALIAPDEPLR
-311 PRLQV
+311 ARLQV

-331 IAVPPAPEGQ
+331 IAVPAAPEGQ
-341 DDTDAPARLARAVIA
+341 DDTDAPERLAQAVIA

-381 GWLRLAAAMSDP
+381 GWLRLAAAMTDP

-412 RQRFSF
+412 RRRFSF
-418 ASVGIQARGRTSVLR
+418 TSVGIQARGRTSVLR

-457 GRDREAGRGDE
+457 GRDREAGRDDE
-468 DGVAGVAPSSSGRR
+468 DDRVTGVAPSSSGRR

-491 RSEHEEAELLAARI
+491 RSAHEEAELLAARI
-505 ADAVAA
+505 ADAVVA
-511 GTAAGEIAVLC
+511 GTPLGEIAVLC

-543 SMGSAGFQHFDWR
+543 SMGSTGFQHFDWS

-615 SSPVVERLQA
+615 PSPVVERLQA

>member
-24 DQLRQCLDDQHL
+24 DQLRQCLDDQHI
-36 VWHDLPVGETAR
+36 VWHDLPVGEAAR

-100 RDHAMALADALQRDP
+100 RDHAMALADLLQRDP

-120 EGPHRGR
+120 DGPHRGR

-173 EAFVQRL
+173 ETFVQRL
-180 SGLFTVDMAQRL
+180 SGLFTVDLPQRL

-204 FPELRLGAPAPVP
+204 FPELRLGAPAPAPTPAEAP
-217 PAQDNAE
+217 P
-224 RPDPQP
+224 
-230 DEVPDLLQ
+230 EVPDLLQ

-246 VARTLGEGH
+246 VARTLGDGH

-277 AHEAEPARPV
+277 AREAEPARPV

-299 IEALIAPDEALR
+299 IEALVAPDEPLR
-311 PRLQV
+311 ARLQV

-331 IAVPPAPEGQ
+331 IAVPAPPEGQ
-341 DDTDAPARLARAVIA
+341 DDADAPARLAQAVIA

-381 GWLRLAAAMSDP
+381 GWLRLAAAMTDP

-412 RQRFSF
+412 RRRFSF
-418 ASVGIQARGRTSVLR
+418 TSVGIQARGRTSVLR

-457 GRDREAGRGDE
+457 GRDREAGRDDE
-468 DGVAGVAPSSSGRR
+468 DDRVTGVAPSSSGRR

-491 RSEHEEAELLAARI
+491 RSAHEEAELLAARI
-505 ADAVAA
+505 ADAVVA
-511 GTAAGEIAVLC
+511 GTPLGEIAVLC

-543 SMGSAGFQHFDWR
+543 SMGSAGFQHFDWS

>member
-24 DQLRQCLDDQHL
+24 DQLRQCLDDQHI
-36 VWHDLPVGETAR
+36 VWHDLPVGEAAR

-100 RDHAMALADALQRDP
+100 RDHAMALADLLQRDP

-120 EGPHRGR
+120 DGPHRGR

-173 EAFVQRL
+173 ETFVQRL
-180 SGLFTVDMAQRL
+180 SGLFTVDLAQRL

-204 FPELRLGAPAPVP
+204 FPELRLGAPAPAPTPAEAP
-217 PAQDNAE
+217 P
-224 RPDPQP
+224 
-230 DEVPDLLQ
+230 EVPDLLQ

-246 VARTLGEGH
+246 VARTLGDGH

-277 AHEAEPARPV
+277 AREAEPARPV

-299 IEALIAPDEALR
+299 IEALVAPDEPLR
-311 PRLQV
+311 ARLQV

-331 IAVPPAPEGQ
+331 IAVPAAPEGQ
-341 DDTDAPARLARAVIA
+341 DDADAPARLAQAVIA

-381 GWLRLAAAMSDP
+381 GWLRLAAAMTDP

-412 RQRFSF
+412 RRRFSF
-418 ASVGIQARGRTSVLR
+418 TSVGIQARGRTSVLR

-457 GRDREAGRGDE
+457 GRDREAGRDDE
-468 DGVAGVAPSSSGRR
+468 DDRVTGVAPSSSGRR

-505 ADAVAA
+505 ADAVVA
-511 GTAAGEIAVLC
+511 GTPLGEIAVLC

-543 SMGSAGFQHFDWR
+543 SMGSAGFQHFDWS

-625 ALQEQGLEPA
+625 ALLEQGLEPA